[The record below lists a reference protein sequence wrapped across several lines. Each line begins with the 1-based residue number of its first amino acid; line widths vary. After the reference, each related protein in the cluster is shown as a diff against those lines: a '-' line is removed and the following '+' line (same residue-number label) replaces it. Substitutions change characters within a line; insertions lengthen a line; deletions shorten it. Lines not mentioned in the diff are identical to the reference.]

1 MAARQKSANFSE
13 LEKEILLELIHAK
26 KDIIENKQNDGRMV
40 SKKNTEWTNI
50 EKEFNSRHGVNKRTI
65 TQLKSLWKNL
75 KARTKSAVAKERRE
89 KKKTGGGPAG
99 KSLDKIASTISE
111 MLPQQINSL
120 QNQYDDDASLHGDEP
135 DDDNEDSDDNDEIM
149 TTNTIQ
155 EEAPRMSEKSAKQ
168 PQTASIASATKQ
180 KAAGPGRQDQ
190 VKNRLLEMAEIE
202 HCKKMTIIQ
211 LKEDILKLKK
221 QKLENEIKLSERD
234 LPVPQ
239 PSTCGGPL
247 GTDSNNNSGYFW
259 QPYAQ

>member
-1 MAARQKSANFSE
+1 ME
-13 LEKEILLELIHAK
+13 
-26 KDIIENKQNDGRMV
+26 
-40 SKKNTEWTNI
+40 
-50 EKEFNSRHGVNKRTI
+50 
-65 TQLKSLWKNL
+65 NL

-155 EEAPRMSEKSAKQ
+155 EEAPRMSEESAKQ
-168 PQTASIASATKQ
+168 LQTASRASATKR

-190 VKNRLLEMAEIE
+190 VKNRLLEMAEIHVVE
-202 HCKKMTIIQ
+202 HCKKMTILQ

-247 GTDSNNNSGYFW
+247 GSISRRLQYQPEGRWQSGE
-259 QPYAQ
+259 

>member
-1 MAARQKSANFSE
+1 
-13 LEKEILLELIHAK
+13 
-26 KDIIENKQNDGRMV
+26 
-40 SKKNTEWTNI
+40 
-50 EKEFNSRHGVNKRTI
+50 
-65 TQLKSLWKNL
+65 
-75 KARTKSAVAKERRE
+75 
-89 KKKTGGGPAG
+89 
-99 KSLDKIASTISE
+99 
-111 MLPQQINSL
+111 
-120 QNQYDDDASLHGDEP
+120 
-135 DDDNEDSDDNDEIM
+135 M

-155 EEAPRMSEKSAKQ
+155 EEAPRMSEESAKQ
-168 PQTASIASATKQ
+168 PQTASIASATKR

-202 HCKKMTIIQ
+202 HCKKMTILQ